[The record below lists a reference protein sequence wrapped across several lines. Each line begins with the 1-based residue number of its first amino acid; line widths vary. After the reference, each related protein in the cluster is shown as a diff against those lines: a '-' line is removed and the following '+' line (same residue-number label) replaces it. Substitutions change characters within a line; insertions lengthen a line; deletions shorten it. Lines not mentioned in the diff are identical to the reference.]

1 MTRNRQPLRH
11 RLPSTSADAAVPTAA
26 IDPGAVYRLVGERV
40 RARRTALGMTQ
51 ASLAKAVGTART
63 SITNL
68 EKGTQH
74 VPLHVL
80 LAVAGELGAEGADLM
95 PTRAE
100 LGIMRGAPGVL
111 EFGEGDMRL
120 VPAKTA
126 SAIAALMNRLPPGA
140 R

>member
-1 MTRNRQPLRH
+1 M
-11 RLPSTSADAAVPTAA
+11 
-26 IDPGAVYRLVGERV
+26 YRLVGERV
-40 RARRTALGMTQ
+40 RARRVALGMTQ
-51 ASLAKAVGTART
+51 ASLARAVGTART

-80 LAVAGELGAEGADLM
+80 LAVAGELGAEGADLL

-100 LGIMRGAPGVL
+100 LGVMRGAPSAL

-126 SAIAALMNRLPPGA
+126 SAIAALMNRLPPSA